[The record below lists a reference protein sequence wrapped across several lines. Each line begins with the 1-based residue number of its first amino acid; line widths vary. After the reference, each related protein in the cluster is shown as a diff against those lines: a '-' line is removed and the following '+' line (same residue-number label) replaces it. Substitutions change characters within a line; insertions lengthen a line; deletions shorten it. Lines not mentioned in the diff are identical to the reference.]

1 MSLPTPDSPDE
12 PVPSKRLAPRISRL
26 KKDNSELD
34 LWDFDEGAKP
44 DVPTEPEATPAPDSS
59 QLPKG
64 KSKAPKEVE
73 RAPRP
78 LPPSRLDDST
88 LSRQSA
94 QISRLVNASDPL
106 RKSKAA
112 DDIGE
117 LDDSDSNWSD
127 PDLSVQEAAA
137 PIARSVV
144 EAEPEPDIIAVETVP
159 TPEAPTNEEPAGAI
173 DEFAPSNE
181 IPIDTR
187 PIRERLGLSK
197 IEKIGLG
204 VLTAALTATA
214 VFFLTGTLGRVP
226 TISDRA
232 ERPSYP
238 VKGSHVRITD
248 ANSYWREPVRTGP
261 GAETVRRG
269 TLLIPVVTLELE
281 GGPCAIRAFF
291 RDDKGDYVGDGVTR
305 AASSGKIEI
314 AATAGLDDL
323 GAHAA
328 YRTGETK
335 AWKIE
340 IFEAPGVDSSRQ
352 EFKKLL
358 DLTISTDRR

>member
-12 PVPSKRLAPRISRL
+12 PLPPKRRGRQISRL

-34 LWDFDEGAKP
+34 LWDFDEGQKP
-44 DVPTEPEATPAPDSS
+44 EIPEQPEAPPPPDLVK
-59 QLPKG
+59 LPKG
-64 KSKAPKEVE
+64 KSRTPKEIE

-78 LPPSRLDDST
+78 LPPTQLEDST
-88 LSRQSA
+88 VIRQSA
-94 QISRLVNASDPL
+94 QINRRANSAEPL
-106 RKSKAA
+106 RKSKPA

-117 LDDSDSNWSD
+117 LDDSNPSWSD
-127 PDLSVQEAAA
+127 PDPLVEENPA
-137 PIARSVV
+137 PATTEVV
-144 EAEPEPDIIAVETVP
+144 PIEPEPELQEESAP
-159 TPEAPTNEEPAGAI
+159 APEAPVDDAHDDI
-173 DEFAPSNE
+173 VDEFAPSNE

-187 PIRERLGLSK
+187 PIRERLGFSK

-204 VLTAALTATA
+204 ALAAALTATA
-214 VFFLTGTLGRVP
+214 IFFLTSTLGHVP

-232 ERPSYP
+232 DRPSYP
-238 VKGSHVRITD
+238 IKGNHVRISD

-269 TLLIPVVTLELE
+269 TLLLPVLTLELE

-291 RDDKGDYVGDGVTR
+291 RDDKGEFVGDGVTR
-305 AASSGKIEI
+305 SAGSGKIEI

-335 AWKIE
+335 PWKIE
-340 IFEAPGVDSSRQ
+340 IFEAPSLDSSRQ
-352 EFKKLL
+352 EFRKLL
-358 DLTISTDRR
+358 ELTISTDRR

>member
-12 PVPSKRLAPRISRL
+12 PLPPKRRSRQISRL

-34 LWDFDEGAKP
+34 LWNFDEGPKP
-44 DVPTEPEATPAPDSS
+44 EIPEQPEATPAPDLLK
-59 QLPKG
+59 LPKG

-78 LPPSRLDDST
+78 LPPTQLDDST
-88 LSRQSA
+88 VIRQSA
-94 QISRLVNASDPL
+94 QINRRANAAEPL
-106 RKSKAA
+106 RKSKPA

-117 LDDSDSNWSD
+117 LDDSDTSWSD
-127 PDLSVQEAAA
+127 PDPLAREIPA
-137 PIARSVV
+137 PGTTPVV
-144 EAEPEPDIIAVETVP
+144 EIEPEPDIQEEFTQ
-159 TPEAPTNEEPAGAI
+159 TPEAPVIDDYDDLA

-204 VLTAALTATA
+204 ALAAALTATA
-214 VFFLTGTLGRVP
+214 IFFLTTTLGRVP

-232 ERPSYP
+232 DRPSYP
-238 VKGSHVRITD
+238 IKGSHVRISD

-269 TLLIPVVTLELE
+269 TLLIPALTLELE

-291 RDDKGDYVGDGVTR
+291 RDDKGEFVGDGVTR
-305 AASSGKIEI
+305 SAGSGKIEI

-335 AWKIE
+335 PWKIE
-340 IFEAPGVDSSRQ
+340 IFEAPSVDSSRQ

-358 DLTISTDRR
+358 ELTISTDRR